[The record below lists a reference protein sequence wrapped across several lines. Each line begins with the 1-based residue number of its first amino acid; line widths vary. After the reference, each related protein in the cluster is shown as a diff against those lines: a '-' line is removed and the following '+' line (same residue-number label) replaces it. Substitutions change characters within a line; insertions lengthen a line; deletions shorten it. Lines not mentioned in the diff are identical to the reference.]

1 MNDQLAERLCIAL
14 EAVALELAEA
24 NAKGTVPEPIKAF
37 TPPRSFAPNVD
48 PNGVALGAPAGP
60 FPPIGG
66 GLPPAPW
73 VCPVHGTN
81 KVVPAGVSQRT
92 GKPYEAFM
100 ACGER
105 GCNEKPPRIAQQAPA
120 RAVPASEG
128 IQGRQLP

>member
-14 EAVALELAEA
+14 EQIAAELVEA
-24 NAKGTVPEPIKAF
+24 NAKGTVPEPIKAAL
-37 TPPRSFAPNVD
+37 TVEPPRLVPYSG
-48 PNGVALGAPAGP
+48 NGQP

-81 KVVPAGVSQRT
+81 KVVPAGISQRT